1 MSAKILAMPETSVE
15 SSAEP
20 TWKIRLAA
28 ITKQREDERLA
39 AAIAESKLI
48 GEIQQPTETDRRE
61 GRQSE
66 VDSKS
71 ALEDPIAENRNR
83 QSEVSTTESLPTEG
97 QQLEVDPPVKVEMAP
112 LVNEPPDSL
121 IVHRQNKAPV
131 VNPPVENQPKVIDPP
146 QPITSPSP
154 TVNPASPTISLDTH
168 FYDGK
173 LIGEVSSLGMLPI
186 GPDFDSQMEAL
197 RNIME
202 HYSALTGR
210 SSQWVPYFMTILQ
223 DHHTNPQANFDPSN
237 GVDAAQVLYNINL
250 KLLTLLELTCIQLEE
265 MTSGGCPQGRATRLL
280 SVLLST

>member
-1 MSAKILAMPETSVE
+1 MSAKILAPVE
-15 SSAEP
+15 PA
-20 TWKIRLAA
+20 WKIRLAA

-48 GEIQQPTETDRRE
+48 EKIQQPTETDRRE

-83 QSEVSTTESLPTEG
+83 QSEVSATESLPTEG
-97 QQLEVDPPVKVEMAP
+97 QQSEVDPLVKVEIAP
-112 LVNEPPDSL
+112 LVIEVTEPPDSL
-121 IVHRQNKAPV
+121 IVHRQTKAL
-131 VNPPVENQPKVIDPP
+131 PPPAVDTP
-146 QPITSPSP
+146 QPITPPSP
-154 TVNPASPTISLDTH
+154 TPTISLDTH

-173 LIGEVSSLGMLPI
+173 LIGEVGSLGMLPI
-186 GPDFDSQMEAL
+186 GPDFDSQLEHL
-197 RNIME
+197 RAIME
-202 HYSALTGR
+202 HYSALKGR

-250 KLLTLLELTCIQLEE
+250 KLVTLLELSCIQLEE
-265 MTSGGCPQGRATRLL
+265 MASGGCSQGRATRLL